1 MNQDIPLGDVN
12 FNDITRVMIECGSK
26 VSSEDMVNLVEMKD
40 IIFKL
45 HVDKLGEQKLKL
57 IIDSVAKTTNI
68 LNNLDITAMTDAD
81 KQHKY
86 NSTKHLYNSVLY
98 YTIFL
103 TIKMK
108 NDSAL
113 TEDAKRDFIPLVKEH
128 WTSFC
133 SCYE

>member
-1 MNQDIPLGDVN
+1 MPLGDVN

-26 VSSEDMVNLVEMKD
+26 GSSEDMVNLNEMKD

-45 HVDKLGEQKLKL
+45 HMDKLGEQKLK
-57 IIDSVAKTTNI
+57 IIMDSLAKTTNI
-68 LNNLDITAMTDAD
+68 LNNLDITAMTDSD
-81 KQHKY
+81 EQHKY
-86 NSTKHLYNSVLY
+86 SSVKHLYNSVMY

-103 TIKMK
+103 TIKAN

-113 TEDAKRDFIPLVKEH
+113 TEDAKRYFIPLVKEH

>member
-113 TEDAKRDFIPLVKEH
+113 TEAAKRDLIPLVKQH
-128 WTSFC
+128 WTSLC
-133 SCYE
+133 DLYS